1 MAVSSSL
8 HCLQC
13 KAVGVLWVN
22 SVRLCS
28 VSSCLAQWPGSPSNL
43 ARTSIGSFGKTI
55 HSRANMDI
63 GYYVHNALVGAG
75 VGLVFCIGFLSLVYT
90 TERICYAIE
99 TYIKDN

>member
-1 MAVSSSL
+1 M
-8 HCLQC
+8 
-13 KAVGVLWVN
+13 G
-22 SVRLCS
+22 
-28 VSSCLAQWPGSPSNL
+28 
-43 ARTSIGSFGKTI
+43 
-55 HSRANMDI
+55 I